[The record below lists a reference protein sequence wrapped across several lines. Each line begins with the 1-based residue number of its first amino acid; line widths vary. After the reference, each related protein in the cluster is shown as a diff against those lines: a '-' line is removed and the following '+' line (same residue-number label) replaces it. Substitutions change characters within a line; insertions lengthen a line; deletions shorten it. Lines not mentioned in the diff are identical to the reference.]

1 LHPFLKFSCDHV
13 RGVPVDVQEGATD
26 EEWVEHLRRVGMNED
41 AIDSIMPNEEDDEI
55 IRDFIYWDTA
65 AGNAEFCLLGEFG

>member
-1 LHPFLKFSCDHV
+1 M
-13 RGVPVDVQEGATD
+13 
-26 EEWVEHLRRVGMNED
+26 GMNED
-41 AIDSIMPNEEDDEI
+41 AIDSIMPNEEGDEI